1 MFTFPTVDVC
11 YWKLL
16 ERARWPDCGQAS
28 VMHAKVARWRQC
40 WINCFS
46 CLKFCFC
53 LTTMS
58 TIMIIIQWNLSIVN
72 SHGTQKNVHYT
83 EVFTQEGWDMFMYT
97 CACNT
102 LKTVPS
108 LLVRSS
114 LGGRAIFQ
122 TVFLSFYILWFFW
135 IFYESTCISYRLI
148 VYHSSSIH
156 SRRLDV
162 HTMNAICKLNG
173 IWPFHWSTTVM
184 IGRQTKHYQPGTV
197 LSSWE
202 CEIPSHYGP
211 WPGRCEDKPSPACE
225 HAVPIVEQSC

>member
-1 MFTFPTVDVC
+1 MDGHAWEIPFREHWGVGTVD
-11 YWKLL
+11 
-16 ERARWPDCGQAS
+16 G
-28 VMHAKVARWRQC
+28 
-40 WINCFS
+40 
-46 CLKFCFC
+46 
-53 LTTMS
+53 
-58 TIMIIIQWNLSIVN
+58 IQWNLSIVN

-162 HTMNAICKLNG
+162 HTMTAICKLNG

-225 HAVPIVEQSC
+225 HAVPSSRAELLIRTIAETNMALWAGQVNYDKSQGLI

>member
-1 MFTFPTVDVC
+1 MLTFGTLWHPLVC
-11 YWKLL
+11 SSFWHGPFWSYPLSIVAYSFLL
-16 ERARWPDCGQAS
+16 
-28 VMHAKVARWRQC
+28 
-40 WINCFS
+40 
-46 CLKFCFC
+46 
-53 LTTMS
+53 
-58 TIMIIIQWNLSIVN
+58 QWNLSIVN

-162 HTMNAICKLNG
+162 HTMTAICKLNG

-184 IGRQTKHYQPGTV
+184 IGRQTKH
-197 LSSWE
+197 LSTWYSVKFMGMWD
-202 CEIPSHYGP
+202 P
-211 WPGRCEDKPSPACE
+211 
-225 HAVPIVEQSC
+225 